1 MPAGPLTRVTHEPSA
16 VPAGARLA
24 AKLTTLVI
32 APGASAQRQGVV
44 TVSQELVPA
53 NAPPEKPISTTYT
66 PTLTHTAH
74 DWRVALFTA
83 QIA

>member
-1 MPAGPLTRVTHEPSA
+1 
-16 VPAGARLA
+16 
-24 AKLTTLVI
+24 VI
-32 APGASAQRQGVV
+32 APGAGAQRHGVL

-66 PTLTHTAH
+66 ATLTHTAH
-74 DWRVALFTA
+74 GWRVALFTA